1 LKALRA
7 AAEEAGRPDLLL
19 ANNEYGLVKP
29 PTFAPDF
36 DRYTKAMVVTE
47 FALEMY
53 VSGYDMAAFW
63 DTSDGG
69 HLDHSEHML
78 TDTSSSYRFNPMHF
92 GLEFLGRSTNGTK
105 VQMTSG
111 EEQRVHGFAA
121 VSGTSDSPVV
131 IAYLLNKYAVPRSIQ
146 IEMEGIGT
154 ATGTARNATAESVVD
169 TADHWGG
176 RFRIPPS
183 NAPAPSRK
191 RTCAKW
197 NFHQCHSQ
205 CSLGSCESPA
215 CIHFRIRNLHVNRSP
230 SWNLK

>member
-1 LKALRA
+1 MKALRA

-176 RFRIPPS
+176 GSEYLHRMLQLQAENVHVQNGTSTSVILSAHLEVVSLQRVSIS
-183 NAPAPSRK
+183 VSA
-191 RTCAKW
+191 TCT
-197 NFHQCHSQ
+197 
-205 CSLGSCESPA
+205 
-215 CIHFRIRNLHVNRSP
+215 
-230 SWNLK
+230 